1 MRILILSLVI
11 VMIHMT
17 LSGQDL
23 KKDSI
28 LIKNHLSFELGGAG
42 IVGSLNYERLIK
54 MKSNNKLLSR
64 VGLSY
69 LPDILNHNKGIISL
83 PFGLY
88 YLIGIKHHLELGLN
102 NTISWWN
109 FNGNPDERSFSGVKI
124 PRGSS
129 ISYYVMPSIGYRF
142 EDFYRKSVFYSLAY
156 SPLID
161 FYEGGPGFNH
171 WVKIGIGF
179 SF

>member
-1 MRILILSLVI
+1 MRVLILSLAI
-11 VMIHMT
+11 VMIHLA

-28 LIKNHLSFELGGAG
+28 LSKNHLSFELGGAG
-42 IVGSLNYERLIK
+42 IAGSFNYERLIK

-69 LPDILNHNKGIISL
+69 IPGSINYNKGIISL

-102 NTISWWN
+102 NSIAWWN
-109 FNGNPDERSFSGVKI
+109 IKGNTDESKI
-124 PRGSS
+124 AGIKIAEGSS
-129 ISYYVMPSIGYRF
+129 MFYYVMPSIGYRF

-156 SPLID
+156 SPIID
-161 FYEGGPGFNH
+161 FSKGGPGFLN

>member
-1 MRILILSLVI
+1 MKILILCLVI
-11 VMIHMT
+11 VMIHLS

-28 LIKNHLSFELGGAG
+28 LSKNHLSLELGGAG
-42 IVGSLNYERLIK
+42 IAGSINYERLIK
-54 MKSNNKLLSR
+54 MKANYKLLSR
-64 VGLSY
+64 VGLLY
-69 LPDILNHNKGIISL
+69 IPDNLNYNKGIIAL

-109 FNGNPDERSFSGVKI
+109 FNGNPDVRRFSDIKI
-124 PRGSS
+124 PREST
-129 ISYYVMPSIGYRF
+129 IDYYVIPSIGYRF

-156 SPLID
+156 SPIIS
-161 FYEGGPGFNH
+161 FYKGGLGYHH
-171 WVKIGIGF
+171 WVKIGIGY